1 MFDVEREDLL
11 AFSWLVTFW
20 ALNYPLVKIALAY
33 TDPYELTFLRLL
45 LTVAALA
52 VATPGSFR
60 PIKGLRENVYLFLFS
75 FLGIFCSWTLWYA
88 GENGITPSLAVILMY
103 TYPIIAVLLSG
114 LILKERVTVH
124 KVLGTLLGF
133 AGISVIFF
141 RQPRGSL
148 LYALLVMLSAV
159 TWALSIMVFKK
170 HLSSLDYRRVNAYQM
185 LYSLP
190 LAAMLFP
197 LFRTAH
203 DLSVTFWTAMLVLS
217 VPGTAGTFLAY
228 VYLYS
233 RHEVSAITPYLFL
246 VPAVSVVFSYMIF
259 GETPSRFEILG
270 YALLALG
277 IYVASRE

>member
-1 MFDVEREDLL
+1 MEREDII

-33 TDPYELTFLRLL
+33 VDPYELTFLRLL

-52 VATPGSFR
+52 LAAPRSFR
-60 PIKGLRENVYLFLFS
+60 PFMGLRENLYLFLFS

-103 TYPIIAVLLSG
+103 TYPVIAVLLSG
-114 LILKERVTVH
+114 LILKERVTLV

-141 RQPRGSL
+141 REPEGSL
-148 LYALLVMLSAV
+148 LYMLLVVLSAV
-159 TWALSIMVFKK
+159 TWALSIIVFRKY
-170 HLSSLDYRRVNAYQM
+170 LAPLDYRRVNAYQM

-190 LAAMLFP
+190 LSAMLFP
-197 LFRTAH
+197 LFRTGH
-203 DLSVTFWTAMLVLS
+203 DLSMTFWAAMIMLS

-233 RHEVSAITPYLFL
+233 RHEVSVITPYLFL
-246 VPAVSVVFSYMIF
+246 VPAISVVFSYIIF
-259 GETPSRFEILG
+259 GEALSLSEVLG

-277 IYVASRE
+277 IYVSSRG